1 MTWNDTD
8 RTELD
13 SYVDEIEENAQE
25 LGIVMGK
32 SQERDRIRKLAQ
44 SWISEMLGHDGE
56 CNCKEDANVLFNFI
70 NHNEFND
77 DLGR

>member
-13 SYVDEIEENAQE
+13 KYVDEIEENAQE

-32 SQERDRIRKLAQ
+32 SQERQRIVDLLNAEA
-44 SWISEMLGHDGE
+44 SEWLSHDGE
-56 CNCKEDANVLFNFI
+56 CLCRYKGDEVIRLI
-70 NHNEFND
+70 KKIEETK
-77 DLGR
+77 

>member
-13 SYVDEIEENAQE
+13 KYVDEIEENAQE

-32 SQERDRIRKLAQ
+32 SQERQRIVDLLNAEAFEWL
-44 SWISEMLGHDGE
+44 SHDGE
-56 CNCKEDANVLFNFI
+56 CLCRYKGDEVIRLI
-70 NHNEFND
+70 EKIEETK
-77 DLGR
+77 